1 MDIVL
6 YGKLVGRVS
15 VPAVNAKGEFFERLQ
30 TVVICP
36 SCTMELA
43 SEIRAEIE
51 ARGKQG
57 KGEWFKWEWF
67 EWVAFPISV

>member
-1 MDIVL
+1 MNPVL

-15 VPAVNAKGEFFERLQ
+15 VPTVNAKGEFGERMVP
-30 TVVICP
+30 VVLCQ

-51 ARGKQG
+51 ARGRQG
-57 KGEWFKWEWF
+57 ECVKVEWF
-67 EWVAFPISV
+67 EWVPFPVAV

>member
-1 MDIVL
+1 MDNVL

-15 VPAVNAKGEFFERLQ
+15 VPTVNAKGEFSERLQ
-30 TVVICP
+30 TVVLCA

-43 SEIRAEIE
+43 GEIRAEIE

-57 KGEWFKWEWF
+57 EYVRIEWF
-67 EWVAFPISV
+67 EWVAFPVAV